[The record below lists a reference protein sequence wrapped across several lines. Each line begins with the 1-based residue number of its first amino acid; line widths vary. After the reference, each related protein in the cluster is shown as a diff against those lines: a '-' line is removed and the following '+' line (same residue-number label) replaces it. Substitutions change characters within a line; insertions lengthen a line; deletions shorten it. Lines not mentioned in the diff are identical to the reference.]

1 MTASTIQ
8 FEPAGASHDDLYDRL
23 ATLREQHPIFFS
35 QAHDGWVITRYDD
48 LASVAKNPNF
58 TVENALQGAQ
68 GGQYC
73 DAVMDI
79 LATGVDWTRTRHV
92 QTDDGPDHAR
102 FRRAMTSVI
111 TPRRIREMAPVVQKT
126 VDDLID
132 RFIARGSCEYV
143 SEFAYPLAM
152 LTTLNLI
159 GFTEAEQDM
168 DRFARWVDDTFRL
181 LLAQLTEEEQVA
193 AAKNAV
199 AFQHY
204 IREKITARQAAP
216 KDDLLSDVL
225 AFLSGEAALSMDE
238 LVIMF
243 THSFVGAGNETT
255 KLALTATMYHLL
267 DDRSRWES
275 LLANQD
281 KVSAFV
287 EEGLRYEAPLLAWY
301 RYCAAD
307 TEVGGATIRKGD
319 KVIMLFGSA
328 NHDPAKFDNPDAFCP
343 FRGDAAPIMTF
354 NTGKHFCIG
363 APLARLEL
371 NSALATLA
379 KRIPSLR
386 LKPAQDVRFAPNFA
400 NRAIPELHLEWDV

>member
-1 MTASTIQ
+1 MSQMSID
-8 FEPAGASHDDLYDRL
+8 FEPAGATHDDLYDRL
-23 ATLREQHPIFFS
+23 AELRQQHPVFFS
-35 QAHDGWVITRYDD
+35 DKHDGWVITRYDD
-48 LASVAKNPNF
+48 LATVAKSPNF

-73 DAVMDI
+73 PATMAV
-79 LATGVDWTRTRHV
+79 LRTGVDWTVTRHI

-111 TPRRIREMAPVVQKT
+111 TPRRIREMVPVVQAT

-132 RFIARGSCEYV
+132 KFIARGSCEYV

-159 GFTEAEQDM
+159 GFTEAEDDM
-168 DRFARWVDDTFRL
+168 GLFPRWVDDTFRL
-181 LLAQLTEEEQVA
+181 LLAELNEEEQVA
-193 AAKNAV
+193 AANNAV
-199 AFQHY
+199 TFQNY
-204 IREKITARQAAP
+204 IRDKIAARQAEP
-216 KDDLLSDVL
+216 RDDLLSEVL
-225 AFLSGEAALSMDE
+225 GFLQGEAALSMDE

-255 KLALTATMYHLL
+255 KLALTNTIYHLL
-267 DDRSRWES
+267 SSRDRWES

-307 TEVGGATIRKGD
+307 TEVGGQLIRKGD
-319 KVIMLFGSA
+319 KVIILFGSA
-328 NHDPAKFDNPDAFCP
+328 NHDPAKFADPDDFCP
-343 FRGDAAPIMTF
+343 FRKDGTGIMTF
-354 NTGKHFCIG
+354 NTGKHFCVG

-371 NSALATLA
+371 NAALATLA
-379 KRIPSLR
+379 RRLPSLR
-386 LKPAQDVRFAPNFA
+386 LRAGQDVVFAPTFA
-400 NRAIPELHLEWDV
+400 NRAIPQLFLEWDV

>member
-1 MTASTIQ
+1 MIDTAIE
-8 FEPAGASHDDLYDRL
+8 FEPAGASHDDLYGRL
-23 ATLREQHPIFFS
+23 AEIRQQQPIFFS
-35 QAHDGWVITRYDD
+35 DAHQGWVITRYDD
-48 LASVAKNPNF
+48 LATVSKSASF
-58 TVENALQGAQ
+58 SVENALQGAQ

-73 DAVMDI
+73 PAVMDV
-79 LATGVDWTRTRHV
+79 LATGVDWTRTRHI

-152 LTTLNLI
+152 LTTLGLI
-159 GFTEAEQDM
+159 GFTEAEDDM
-168 DRFARWVDDTFRL
+168 DLFARWVDDTFRL
-181 LLAQLTEEEQVA
+181 LLAELSEEEQVA

-204 IREKITARQAAP
+204 IQGKIAARQAQP
-216 KDDLLSDVL
+216 QDDLLSEIL
-225 AFLSGEAALSMDE
+225 AFLSGEAALSVDE

-255 KLALTATMYHLL
+255 KLALTNTVFHLL
-267 DDRSRWES
+267 NKRERWED
-275 LLANQD
+275 LLAHQD

-301 RYCAAD
+301 RYCVAD
-307 TEVGGATIRKGD
+307 AEVGGQTIRKGD
-319 KVIMLFGSA
+319 KVILLFGSA
-328 NHDPAKFDNPDAFCP
+328 NHDPAKFSNPDEFCP
-343 FRGDAAPIMTF
+343 HRKEQAAIMTF
-354 NTGKHFCIG
+354 NTGKHFCVG

-371 NSALATLA
+371 NAALATLA
-379 KRIPSLR
+379 RRIPSLR
-386 LKPAQDVRFAPNFA
+386 LKPGAPITYAPTFA

>member
-1 MTASTIQ
+1 MTSEVLE
-8 FEPAGASHDDLYDRL
+8 FEPAGASHDELYGSL
-23 ATLREQHPIFFS
+23 AEIRQQHPIFFS
-35 QAHDGWVITRYDD
+35 EKHGGWVITRYDD
-48 LASVAKNPNF
+48 LATVAKSPNF

-73 DAVMDI
+73 PAAMDV
-79 LATGVDWTRTRHV
+79 LATGVDWTKTRHI

-111 TPRRIREMAPVVQKT
+111 TPKRIREMAPVVQHT

-132 RFIARGSCEYV
+132 KFIARGSCEYV

-159 GFTEAEQDM
+159 GFTEAEDDM
-168 DRFARWVDDTFRL
+168 SMFPRWVDDTFRM
-181 LLAQLTEEEQVA
+181 LLAELSEDEQVA

-204 IREKITARQAAP
+204 IRDKIAARQADP
-216 KDDLLSDVL
+216 RDDLLSEIL
-225 AFLSGEAALSMDE
+225 GFLSGEAALSMDE

-255 KLALTATMYHLL
+255 KLALTNTIYHMLSK
-267 DDRSRWES
+267 RERWEQM
-275 LLANQD
+275 LANQD

-307 TEVGGATIRKGD
+307 SEVGGQLIRKGD
-319 KVIMLFGSA
+319 KVIILFGSA
-328 NHDPAKFDNPDAFCP
+328 NHDPAKFSNPDEFCP
-343 FRGDAAPIMTF
+343 FRADQSAIMTF
-354 NTGKHFCIG
+354 NTGKHFCVG

-371 NSALATLA
+371 NAALATLA
-379 KRIPSLR
+379 KRLPGLR
-386 LKPAQDVRFAPNFA
+386 LKPGQDIAYAPTFA
-400 NRAIPELHLEWDV
+400 NRAIPELYLEWDV